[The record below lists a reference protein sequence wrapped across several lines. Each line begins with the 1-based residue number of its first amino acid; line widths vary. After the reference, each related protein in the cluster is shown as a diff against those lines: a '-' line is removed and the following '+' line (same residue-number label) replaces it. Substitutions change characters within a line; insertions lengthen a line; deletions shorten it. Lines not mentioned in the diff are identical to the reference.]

1 MCAQLYPTLCNPMD
15 RNPPGS
21 SDHGVF
27 QARVLGW
34 VAISYSR
41 RSSLLWDWTHVS
53 CISYIDRQILFHCA
67 TQESQS
73 LIKVGLN
80 KASKEWLVSKY
91 TQACNSVYWRK
102 HRVGRSNR
110 RIGFLTNVHLLKQHR
125 NIFNSAEW
133 RPWPLGCRVLKINYW
148 RMYHPCTLPWSGAG
162 VQALGLQ
169 LNNTGE
175 SILILSPWYLLNHLS
190 TEASRLS
197 VEPLC
202 ILNLVYHFLP
212 HSKVATDRWEQMLP

>member
-1 MCAQLYPTLCNPMD
+1 MTLFSSFLTLKPWSSFSPKTSSCHVCMCAQLYPTLCNPMD

-41 RSSLLWDWTHVS
+41 RSSLLWDWNHVS
-53 CISYIDRQILFHCA
+53 CIYYIDRQILFHCA

-73 LIKVGLN
+73 LIKVSLN

-110 RIGFLTNVHLLKQHR
+110 RIGFLTNVHLLKQ
-125 NIFNSAEW
+125 
-133 RPWPLGCRVLKINYW
+133 
-148 RMYHPCTLPWSGAG
+148 
-162 VQALGLQ
+162 
-169 LNNTGE
+169 
-175 SILILSPWYLLNHLS
+175 S
-190 TEASRLS
+190 TEIFLTVLSEGLGPWDVEFWRLIIGG
-197 VEPLC
+197 C
-202 ILNLVYHFLP
+202 IIHVPCHDQELV
-212 HSKVATDRWEQMLP
+212 SKP